1 MAASPHNGTDPKAAV
16 TDDQGV
22 QAAAVTPRVLSGL
35 SGVVPQ
41 SKTSVSASS
50 YTPSVESIVAKP
62 TATPSQ
68 TTPPPSALT
77 TMTNVAA
84 ELVSGVLNPFAGT
97 SPKTPTDTPASWV
110 ALAAVRREIGT
121 ASPSV
126 AAVATGPIVYVP
138 VAEVVTDPTN
148 PLSGVITSSVQGT
161 DASGLPLAYTVLS
174 KPSAGGKVN
183 LDETTGTFAFLPDA
197 SVFTSP
203 THTESFSIL
212 VHEVTP
218 FVSALAPLEAIP
230 ILGTLVDQTL
240 TALYQT
246 PILNTLLVPLIGN
259 AFVAPVTVD
268 VGAVNPSGNPIA
280 FTTKVISFD
289 GTPISTNF
297 FPALGLQMGQQAPTL
312 LNGPGLGGAGNTN
325 PTSVIDATSMVP
337 GLAPLRAAGYDVVTW
352 DPRGEFAS
360 GGVLQLDNPAFEG
373 KDVQAIIN
381 WVAQQPNTELDSPG
395 DPRMGMVGGSYGGGI
410 QLVTAAI
417 DHRVDAIVPTISW
430 NSLTDSLYPRQT
442 FLTSFGTLLLLDLVQ
457 AGATINPQIYG
468 ATLMGDV
475 LGSLSPSDVALLDS
489 SGPGSLVSGIT
500 APTLLIQGTVD
511 DLFPLQQAV
520 TNEQLLAANGI
531 PVKMIWFCGGHGVCL
546 DPGVDQ
552 ADQAS
557 SILDD
562 ELAWVN
568 QYVKEDGVPADD
580 IPTFQWID
588 QDGTFFSSDVMPS
601 NPAFQGTP
609 VTASSTGGTVPIVPL
624 LGGSGPVTLPA
635 GAPLGL
641 GLALGSEA
649 SNALNLS
656 VPVSG
661 GTQIVGAPEV
671 TLTYS
676 GIGTSRAVY
685 AQIVDEGTG
694 RVLGNIVTP
703 IPVTLDGQT
712 RTVSIALG
720 QLADIAYT
728 APEGGGTLKL
738 QLVGTATPFENL
750 TSIGVINVS
759 NMTLSLPTVGID
771 VATPESTPAEDEMS
785 TLV

>member
-1 MAASPHNGTDPKAAV
+1 MS
-16 TDDQGV
+16 
-22 QAAAVTPRVLSGL
+22 
-35 SGVVPQ
+35 
-41 SKTSVSASS
+41 
-50 YTPSVESIVAKP
+50 
-62 TATPSQ
+62 
-68 TTPPPSALT
+68 
-77 TMTNVAA
+77 NVAA
-84 ELVSGVLNPFAGT
+84 ELFSEVLNPFGGT
-97 SPKTPTDTPASWV
+97 SPRTPTDTPASWM
-110 ALAAVRREIGT
+110 ALAAARREIAT

-126 AAVATGPIVYVP
+126 AAVTSGPIVYVP
-138 VAEVVTDPTN
+138 VAQVVTDSRD
-148 PLSGVITSSVQGT
+148 PLSGVITSSVQGM
-161 DASGLPLAYTVLS
+161 DANGLPLAYALLS
-174 KPSAGGKVN
+174 APSAGGKVN
-183 LDETTGTFAFLPDA
+183 LNATTGTLAFLPDA

-203 THTESFSIL
+203 SHTESFSIL

-218 FVSALAPLEAIP
+218 FVSALAPLTALP
-230 ILGTLVDQTL
+230 IVGTFVDQTL
-240 TALYQT
+240 TALYTT

-259 AFVAPVTVD
+259 AVVTPVTVD
-268 VGAVNPSGNPIA
+268 VDAVNPSGNPIA

-297 FPALGLQMGQQAPTL
+297 FPALGLQTDQLAPTL

-325 PTSVIDATSMVP
+325 PSSVIDIPTMVP
-337 GLAPLRAAGYDVVTW
+337 GLAPLRGAGYNVVTW

-360 GGVLQLDNPAFEG
+360 GGVLQLDSPAFEG

-381 WVAQQPNTELDSPG
+381 WVAQQPNTELDSTG

-430 NSLTDSLYPRQT
+430 NSLTDSLYPKQT

-457 AGATINPQIYG
+457 AEARINPQIYG
-468 ATLMGDV
+468 ATLMGDL
-475 LGSLSPSDVALLDS
+475 LGSLSPSDVALLES
-489 SGPGSLVSGIT
+489 SGPGSLVSKIT

-520 TNEQLLAANGI
+520 TNAQLLAANQI
-531 PVKMIWFCGGHGVCL
+531 PVKMIWYCGGHGVCL

-557 SILDD
+557 RILAD

-568 QYVKEDGVPADD
+568 QYVMKDPDAPADD
-580 IPTFQWID
+580 IPAFQWID
-588 QDGTFFSSDVMPS
+588 QNGTFFSSDVMPS
-601 NPAFQGTP
+601 NPAFEGTP
-609 VTASSTGGTVPIVPL
+609 ITASSTGGTLPIAPL

-641 GLALGSEA
+641 GLALGSKA

-656 VPVSG
+656 VPVSS
-661 GTQIVGAPEV
+661 GTQIVGAPE
-671 TLTYS
+671 LSFTYS

-685 AQIVDEGTG
+685 AQIVDEQTG

-728 APEGGGTLKL
+728 APSGGGTLTL
-738 QLVGTATPFENL
+738 QLVGTATPFENF
-750 TSIGVINVS
+750 TSIGAISVS
-759 NMTLSLPTVGID
+759 NMTLSLPTVGTD
-771 VATPESTPAEDEMS
+771 VAMSESTPAADEMS

>member
-1 MAASPHNGTDPKAAV
+1 MS
-16 TDDQGV
+16 
-22 QAAAVTPRVLSGL
+22 
-35 SGVVPQ
+35 
-41 SKTSVSASS
+41 
-50 YTPSVESIVAKP
+50 
-62 TATPSQ
+62 
-68 TTPPPSALT
+68 
-77 TMTNVAA
+77 NVAA
-84 ELVSGVLNPFAGT
+84 ELFSEVLNPFGGT
-97 SPKTPTDTPASWV
+97 SPRTPTDTPASWM
-110 ALAAVRREIGT
+110 ALAAARREIAT

-126 AAVATGPIVYVP
+126 AAVTSGPIVYVP
-138 VAEVVTDPTN
+138 VAQVVTDSRD
-148 PLSGVITSSVQGT
+148 PLSGVITSSVHGT
-161 DASGLPLAYTVLS
+161 DANGLPLAYAVLS
-174 KPSAGGKVN
+174 APSAGGKVN
-183 LDETTGTFAFLPDA
+183 LNATTGTFAFLPDA

-203 THTESFSIL
+203 SHTESFSIL

-218 FVSALAPLEAIP
+218 FVSALAPLTALP
-230 ILGTLVDQTL
+230 IVGTFVDQTL
-240 TALYQT
+240 TALYTT

-259 AFVAPVTVD
+259 AVVTPVTVD
-268 VGAVNPSGNPIA
+268 VDAVNPSGNPIA

-297 FPALGLQMGQQAPTL
+297 FPALGLQTDQLAPTL

-325 PTSVIDATSMVP
+325 PSSVIDIPTMVP
-337 GLAPLRAAGYDVVTW
+337 GLAPLRGAGYNVVTW

-360 GGVLQLDNPAFEG
+360 GGVLQLDSPAFEG

-381 WVAQQPNTELDSPG
+381 WVAQQPNTELDSTG

-430 NSLTDSLYPRQT
+430 NSLTDSLYPKQT

-457 AGATINPQIYG
+457 AEARINPQIYG
-468 ATLMGDV
+468 ATLMGDL
-475 LGSLSPSDVALLDS
+475 LGSLSPSDVALLES
-489 SGPGSLVSGIT
+489 SGPGSLVSKIT

-520 TNEQLLAANGI
+520 TNAQLLAANQI
-531 PVKMIWFCGGHGVCL
+531 PVKMIWYCGGHGVCL

-557 SILDD
+557 RILAD

-568 QYVKEDGVPADD
+568 QYVMKDPDAPADD
-580 IPTFQWID
+580 IPAFQWID
-588 QDGTFFSSDVMPS
+588 QNGTFFSSDVMPS
-601 NPAFQGTP
+601 NPAFEGTP
-609 VTASSTGGTVPIVPL
+609 ITASSTGGTLPIAPL

-641 GLALGSEA
+641 GLALGSKA

-656 VPVSG
+656 VPVSS
-661 GTQIVGAPEV
+661 GTQIVGAPE
-671 TLTYS
+671 LSFTYS

-685 AQIVDEGTG
+685 AQIVDEQTG

-728 APEGGGTLKL
+728 APSGGGTLTL
-738 QLVGTATPFENL
+738 QLVGTATPFENF
-750 TSIGVINVS
+750 TSIGAISVS
-759 NMTLSLPTVGID
+759 NMTLSLPTVGTD
-771 VATPESTPAEDEMS
+771 VAMSESTPAADEMS

>member
-1 MAASPHNGTDPKAAV
+1 M
-16 TDDQGV
+16 
-22 QAAAVTPRVLSGL
+22 TPRVLSGL

-41 SKTSVSASS
+41 SKTSVSASLS
-50 YTPSVESIVAKP
+50 TPSVASIVTKP

-68 TTPPPSALT
+68 TTPSPSALT

-138 VAEVVTDPTN
+138 VAMVVTDPTN
-148 PLSGVITSSVQGT
+148 PLAGVITSSAQGT
-161 DASGLPLAYTVLS
+161 DANGLPLAYTVVAA
-174 KPSAGGKVN
+174 PSAGGKVN
-183 LDETTGTFAFLPDA
+183 LNPTTGTFAFLPDA
-197 SVFTSP
+197 SVFSSP

-218 FVSALAPLEAIP
+218 FVSALAPLEALP
-230 ILGTLVDQTL
+230 IVGTFVDQTL

-259 AFVAPVTVD
+259 AVVTPITVD
-268 VGAVNPSGNPIA
+268 VDAVNPSGNPIA

-297 FPALGLQMGQQAPTL
+297 FPALGLQTGQEAPTL
-312 LNGPGLGGAGNTN
+312 LNGPGLGGAGNTD
-325 PTSVIDATSMVP
+325 PTSVIDVTTMVP
-337 GLAPLRAAGYDVVTW
+337 GLSELRAAGYNVVTW

-360 GGVLQLDNPAFEG
+360 GGVLQLDSPAFEG
-373 KDVQAIIN
+373 KDVQAIID
-381 WVAQQPNTELDSPG
+381 WVAQQPETQLDSAG

-417 DHRVDAIVPTISW
+417 DPRVDAIVPTISW
-430 NSLTDSLYPRQT
+430 NSLTDSLYPNQT
-442 FLTSFGTLLLLDLVQ
+442 FLTSFGTLLVLSLVE
-457 AGATINPQIYG
+457 AGAQINPQIYS
-468 ATLMGDV
+468 ALLTGDL
-475 LGSLSPSDVALLDS
+475 LGLLSPSDVALLDS
-489 SGPGSLVSGIT
+489 SGPGALVSTIT

-511 DLFPLQQAV
+511 DLFPLQQAII
-520 TNEQLLAANGI
+520 NQQLLAANGI
-531 PVKMIWFCGGHGVCL
+531 PAKMIWFCGGHGVCL
-546 DPGVDQ
+546 DPVDP
-552 ADQAS
+552 AAQAS
-557 SILDD
+557 TILDD

-568 QYVKEDGVPADD
+568 QYVKQAGAPANA

-588 QDGTFFSSDVMPS
+588 QSGTFFSSDVMPS
-601 NPAFQGTP
+601 NPAFQGKP
-609 VTASSTGGTVPIVPL
+609 ISASNTGGTLPIVPL
-624 LGGSGPVTLPA
+624 LGGSGPATLPA

-641 GLALGSEA
+641 GLALGTEA
-649 SNALNLS
+649 TNALNLS
-656 VPVSG
+656 VPVSS
-661 GTQIVGAPEV
+661 GTQIVGSPDL

-685 AQIVDEGTG
+685 AQIVDEQTG

-712 RTVSIALG
+712 RTVSVALG

-728 APEGGGTLKL
+728 APPGGGMLTL
-738 QLVGTATPFENL
+738 QLVGSATPFENF
-750 TSIGVINVS
+750 TSVGVINVS
-759 NMTLSLPTVGID
+759 NMTLSLPTVGTG
-771 VATPESTPAEDEMS
+771 VATPESIPAAGDMT